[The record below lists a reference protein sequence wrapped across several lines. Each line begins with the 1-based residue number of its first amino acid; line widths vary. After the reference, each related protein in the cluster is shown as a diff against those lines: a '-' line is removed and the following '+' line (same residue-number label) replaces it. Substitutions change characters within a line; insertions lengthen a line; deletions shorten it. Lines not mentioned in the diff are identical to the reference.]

1 MQVGS
6 YVHKPVLP
14 LIMTGEVAESGCFLN
29 VKKMSTDQNTKMD
42 THSFLS
48 ILSNDL
54 GEAGSQSKYMSGKG
68 IMKEVS
74 EHYQPNY
81 V

>member
-1 MQVGS
+1 M
-6 YVHKPVLP
+6 L
-14 LIMTGEVAESGCFLN
+14 
-29 VKKMSTDQNTKMD
+29 KKKKRKNSKDQNTKMD
-42 THSFLS
+42 THSFVS

-68 IMKEVS
+68 FMKEVS
-74 EHYQPNY
+74 EHYQSEVSEHYQSNY

>member
-1 MQVGS
+1 
-6 YVHKPVLP
+6 
-14 LIMTGEVAESGCFLN
+14 
-29 VKKMSTDQNTKMD
+29 MSKDQNTKMD

-48 ILSNDL
+48 ILSKDL

-68 IMKEVS
+68 FMKEVS
-74 EHYQPNY
+74 EHYQPTY